1 MKNKYE
7 NIYLVELHDII
18 YLYKIISL
26 IDSEYENN
34 IFIYVLEGVCGSKRP
49 SSGSMSTRGMYTTKP
64 R

>member
-34 IFIYVLEGVCGSKRP
+34 IYLYSKYY
-49 SSGSMSTRGMYTTKP
+49 SFNYIVKLLNIIL
-64 R
+64 